1 MPQRRCREGQS
12 RPTGDNP
19 KVDDHALLEAAR
31 SGDKTALETFIERHQ
46 ARVLRFGMKMCRDTE
61 DARDVA
67 QETLLA
73 AARGVSQF
81 REASSPST
89 WLYTIARSF
98 CIKKRRR
105 SKFAPAAVV
114 PLDGENLQAAETVP
128 DPGRDPEQE
137 LRDRQLGAALDAA
150 ISALD
155 PKYREIL
162 VLRDVEGLT
171 AAEVAEVT
179 GLGVEAVKSRLH
191 RARIQVRERL
201 APLLGRVPA
210 PVAGCPDVLS
220 LLSRHLEDEID
231 PATCAEM
238 ERHLAA
244 CPRCASACDSLKR
257 MLSACRSSTAPAVP
271 SDLQHSVRAGIR
283 AFLESRRGS

>member
-1 MPQRRCREGQS
+1 M
-12 RPTGDNP
+12 
-19 KVDDHALLEAAR
+19 DDHALLEAAR
-31 SGDKTALETFIERHQ
+31 SGDRAALETFIERHQ
-46 ARVLRFGMKMCRDTE
+46 ARVLRFGLKMCRDNE

-73 AARGVSQF
+73 AARSVDRF

-114 PLDGENLQAAETVP
+114 PLDGEGLKAAAAVP

-137 LRDRQLGAALDAA
+137 LQDRRLAAALDTA

-162 VLRDVEGLT
+162 VLRDLEGL
-171 AAEVAEVT
+171 AASEVAEVT
-179 GLGVEAVKSRLH
+179 GLSVEAVKSRLH
-191 RARIQVRERL
+191 RARLQVRERL
-201 APLLGRVPA
+201 APLLGRIPA
-210 PVAGCPDVLS
+210 AASGCPDVLR
-220 LLSRHLEDEID
+220 LFSRHLENDID

-238 ERHLAA
+238 ERHLST
-244 CPRCASACDSLKR
+244 CPRCQATCDSLKR
-257 MLSACRSSTAPAVP
+257 VLSLCRRSGVPDVP
-271 SDLQHSVRAGIR
+271 SELQESIRSGIR
-283 AFLESRRGS
+283 TFLARA

>member
-1 MPQRRCREGQS
+1 M
-12 RPTGDNP
+12 
-19 KVDDHALLEAAR
+19 DDQGLLEAAR
-31 SGDKTALETFIERHQ
+31 GGDRAALEAFVERHQ
-46 ARVLRFGMKMCRDTE
+46 ARVLRFGLKMCRDAE

-73 AARGVSQF
+73 AARGIARF
-81 REASSPST
+81 RSAASPST

-105 SKFAPAAVV
+105 SKFAPAALVS
-114 PLDGENLQAAETVP
+114 LDGEGGKAALHVP
-128 DPGRDPEQE
+128 DYRRDPEQE
-137 LRDRQLGAALDAA
+137 LDDQRLGVGLDAA

-171 AAEVAEVT
+171 ASEVAEVT
-179 GLGVEAVKSRLH
+179 GLRVEAVKSRLH
-191 RARIQVRERL
+191 RARLRVREHL

-210 PVAGCPDVLS
+210 PASGCPDALG
-220 LLSRHLEDEID
+220 LLSRHLEDELD
-231 PATCAEM
+231 PRSCAEM

-244 CPRCASACDSLKR
+244 CPRCAAACDSLR
-257 MLSACRSSTAPAVP
+257 RVLSLCRSSPAPAVP
-271 SDLQHSVRAGIR
+271 PDLQESVRAGIR
-283 AFLESRRGS
+283 AFLSQAG

>member
-1 MPQRRCREGQS
+1 
-12 RPTGDNP
+12 
-19 KVDDHALLEAAR
+19 
-31 SGDKTALETFIERHQ
+31 
-46 ARVLRFGMKMCRDTE
+46 
-61 DARDVA
+61 VA

-73 AARGVSQF
+73 AARGVSRF

-98 CIKKRRR
+98 CIKKRRV
-105 SKFAPAAVV
+105 SKFAPAAVL
-114 PLDGENLQAAETVP
+114 PLDGESRMAAESVP
-128 DPGRDPEQE
+128 HPGRDPEQE

-150 ISALD
+150 ISGLD

-191 RARIQVRERL
+191 RARIRVRERL
-201 APLLGRVPA
+201 APLLGRVPE
-210 PVAGCPDVLS
+210 PDGRCPDVLS
-220 LLSRHLEDEID
+220 LFSRHLEDEIE

-238 ERHLAA
+238 ERHIAA

-257 MLSACRSSTAPAVP
+257 MLSACRGSSAPAVP
-271 SDLQHSVRAGIR
+271 SDLQQSVRAGIR
-283 AFLESRRGS
+283 AFLGSRNGA